1 MSSHGFAVSSLYPP
15 LVPRLFPV
23 KDSRKSAAWHRRE
36 RVERLLARLFAGDP
50 EHRRLARRIRRRQL
64 RLRGA
69 LSASAW
75 LLYLLLE
82 EAEVGR
88 WTYVVDRLAERAL
101 SVRGPLSQKRRSR
114 R

>member
-1 MSSHGFAVSSLYPP
+1 MFSIRVAGSHPYPP
-15 LVPRLFPV
+15 LAPLLFSV
-23 KDSRKSAAWHRRE
+23 NDSRKDAAWRRRE
-36 RVERLLARLFAGDP
+36 RVERLLARLFAGDA
-50 EHRRLARRIRRRQL
+50 EHRRLARRIRTRQL

-82 EAEVGR
+82 ETEVGR

-101 SVRGPLSQKRRSR
+101 SVRKPLAHKQRSR